1 MKKLNIAQIK
11 DTLNDKIKDD
21 KYKAL
26 KDMPQP
32 HLFKDMQK
40 ATNRIVA
47 ALKNDET
54 INIIGDYDAD
64 GVNSTAIMVEFF
76 NKAVGVEVNYII
88 PNRFEHGY
96 GVSEAIL
103 DMVYDGIVI
112 TVDNGIS
119 ALIPADICKE
129 RGLDLIITD
138 HHTVGTIL
146 PDAYAIVNPKQ
157 SDCSFPF
164 PEICGAHVAWYLC
177 ASIKKELDLKYNLM
191 ELFDFLTIAIIADI
205 MPMISL
211 NQTIVKRGLKLLAT
225 SSRPAFVALRERF
238 GFANIITEE
247 DIGFKIAPLI
257 NCAGRMEDASIAL
270 EFLLSFDIYEA
281 NEHLDY
287 LIELNERRK
296 QEQLSIYEEAKIQ
309 VDDNDDVIVVSSD
322 TWNEGIVGIVAS
334 KLCDKFKKPS
344 FVFHTDDVKAK
355 ASARSVANINLYDLI
370 TKVKDEVI
378 GYGGHKGAAGLLVD
392 INNLSNFKTAINQAY
407 LSVSSE
413 DKVIQN
419 DALCQIELQDA
430 NSELFNTIES
440 FRPFGLENSLPVFY
454 FENINILNIQFMGK
468 EKQFRKL
475 TLSNGIVN
483 IDMLIFQDCQDLQVG
498 QNINFNAT
506 ISKNEFRGQI
516 TYNLMLKDMLI

>member
-1 MKKLNIAQIK
+1 MKKLNIAQIQEE
-11 DTLNDKIKDD
+11 LNNRIKDD
-21 KYKAL
+21 KYKVL
-26 KDMPQP
+26 KDMPTP
-32 HLFKDMQK
+32 ELFKDMNK
-40 ATNRIVA
+40 ATKRIID

-119 ALIPADICKE
+119 AVEPARICKK

-138 HHTVGTIL
+138 HHTVGSEL
-146 PDAYAIVNPKQ
+146 PDAYAIINPKQ
-157 SDCSFPF
+157 SDCTFPF

-177 ASIKKELDLKYNLM
+177 ASIKKELGLKYNLM
-191 ELFDFLTIAIIADI
+191 DLFDFLTIAIIADI

-225 SSRPAFVALRERF
+225 SQRPAFVVLRERF
-238 GFANIITEE
+238 GFSDSITEE

-270 EFLLSFDIYEA
+270 EFLLSFDTYEA

-296 QEQLSIYEEAKIQ
+296 QEQLSIYEEAKLQ
-309 VDDNDDVIVVSSD
+309 VNEADEVIVVSSD
-322 TWNEGIVGIVAS
+322 NWNEGIVGIVAS
-334 KLCDKFKKPS
+334 KLCDKFKKPA
-344 FVFHTDDVKAK
+344 FVFHTDEVKAK

-370 TKVKDEVI
+370 TKVKDYTI

-392 INNLSNFKTAINQAY
+392 INKLEEFKIAINEAFKTVAN
-407 LSVSSE
+407 E
-413 DKVIQN
+413 DKIIQN
-419 DALCQIELQDA
+419 DALCQIELHDA
-430 NSELFNTIES
+430 NENLFNTIHS
-440 FRPFGLENSLPVFY
+440 FKPFGLENAMPIFY
-454 FENINILNIQFMGK
+454 FENIQILNIQYMGK
-468 EKQFRKL
+468 EKQFKKL
-475 TLSNGIVN
+475 VLSNGVIN
-483 IDMLIFQDCQDLQVG
+483 IDLLIFSDCQELHVNDY
-498 QNINFNAT
+498 INFNAS
-506 ISKNEFRGQI
+506 INKNEFRGEV
-516 TYNLMLKDMLI
+516 TYNLMLKELLN

>member
-1 MKKLNIAQIK
+1 MKKLNISQIK
-11 DTLNDKIKDD
+11 DELNNRIKDD

-96 GVSEAIL
+96 GISEAIL
-103 DMVYDGIVI
+103 DMVYDGIII

-119 ALIPADICKE
+119 AVEPALICKQ

-138 HHTVGTIL
+138 HHTVGEQL

-157 SDCSFPF
+157 SDCTFPF

-177 ASIKKELDLKYNLM
+177 ASIKKELGLKYNLM

-205 MPMISL
+205 MPMVSL
-211 NQTIVKRGLKLLAT
+211 NQTIVKRGLQILV
-225 SSRPAFVALRERF
+225 SSQRPAFVALRKRF
-238 GFANIITEE
+238 GFSNIITEE

-270 EFLLSFDIYEA
+270 EFLLSYDTFEA
-281 NEHLDY
+281 NELLDY

-296 QEQLSIYEEAKIQ
+296 KEQQAIYEEAKVQ
-309 VDDNDDVIVVSSD
+309 VDSNDEVIVVSSD
-322 TWNEGIVGIVAS
+322 DWNEGIVGIVAS
-334 KLCDKFKKPS
+334 KLCDTFKKPS
-344 FVFHTDDVKAK
+344 FVFHTNEQKAK

-370 TKVKDEVI
+370 TKVKDYTI
-378 GYGGHKGAAGLLVD
+378 GYGGHKGAAGLLVENSKLND
-392 INNLSNFKTAINQAY
+392 FKKAINQAINEIPK
-407 LSVSSE
+407 E
-413 DKVIQN
+413 DKIITN
-419 DALCQIELQDA
+419 EALCQIDLHNV
-430 NSELFNTIES
+430 NSELFNTIYS

-454 FENINILNIQFMGK
+454 FENIQILNIMFMGN
-468 EKQFRKL
+468 EKQFRKV
-475 TLSNGIVN
+475 TLSNGIAN
-483 IDMLIFQDCQDLQVG
+483 IDMLIFQDCQDLSIG
-498 QNINFNAT
+498 ENINFNAT
-506 ISKNEFRGQI
+506 VNKNEFRGDT
-516 TYNLMLKDMLI
+516 TYNLMLKEII

>member
-11 DTLNDKIKDD
+11 EELYNRVKDD

-32 HLFKDMQK
+32 DSFKDMKK
-40 ATNRIVA
+40 ATSRIIT

-76 NKAVGVEVNYII
+76 NKALGVEVNYII

-103 DMVYDGIVI
+103 DMVYDGIII

-119 ALIPADICKE
+119 AIEPANICKE

-138 HHTVGTIL
+138 HHTVGTTL
-146 PDAYAIVNPKQ
+146 PDAYAIINPKQ
-157 SDCSFPF
+157 SDCEFPF
-164 PEICGAHVAWYLC
+164 SEICGAHVAWYLC
-177 ASIKKELDLKYNLM
+177 ASIKKELGLKYNLM

-211 NQTIVKRGLKLLAT
+211 NQTIVKRGLDFLSK
-225 SSRPAFVALRERF
+225 SQRPAFVALRERF
-238 GFANIITEE
+238 GFSNIITEE

-270 EFLLSFDIYEA
+270 EFLLSYDTFEA
-281 NEHLDY
+281 NELLDY

-296 QEQLSIYEEAKIQ
+296 QEQQSIYEQAKIQ
-309 VDDNDDVIVVSSD
+309 VDQNDEVIVVSSD
-322 TWNEGIVGIVAS
+322 DWNEGIVGIVAS
-334 KLCDKFKKPS
+334 KLCDKFKKPA
-344 FVFHTDDVKAK
+344 FVFHTDEQKAK

-370 TKVKDEVI
+370 TKVKDYTI
-378 GYGGHKGAAGLLVD
+378 GYGGHKGAAGLLVENSKLND
-392 INNLSNFKTAINQAY
+392 FKIAVNNAIKEIPN
-407 LSVSSE
+407 E
-413 DKVIQN
+413 DKIITN
-419 DALCQIELQDA
+419 HALCQIELNDV
-430 NSELFNTIES
+430 NNKLFDTVNY
-440 FRPFGLENSLPVFY
+440 FRPFGLENSLPVFN
-454 FENINILNIQFMGK
+454 FKDIKILNIQYMGTN
-468 EKQFRKL
+468 KQFRKL
-475 TLSNGIVN
+475 TISNGIVN
-483 IDMLIFQDCQDLQVG
+483 IDLLIFQDAKDLKIG
-498 QNINFNAT
+498 EIINFNAT
-506 ISKNEFRGQI
+506 INKNEFRGET
-516 TYNLMLKDMLI
+516 TYNLMLKELL